1 MRGPMGIRWVG
12 YCCVLLLAS
21 LAPDS
26 LWSQAVGTILGTV
39 TDSSGAVIPQAK
51 VTAVR
56 DATQVSQSTLTGS
69 AGTFAIPH
77 LDVGTYTVKV
87 DANGFASETITG
99 VTLDVSQERNLD
111 FRLSL
116 AGVTQT
122 VGVSAAPPLINTTN
136 GSLAGLVSQEQV
148 QELPLNG
155 RSIENLVM
163 LQPGMAQDQG
173 SMGWLAPQWIGN
185 GNRGETA
192 VATLDGADATDSEM
206 GTVQFWNFN
215 LDAIAE
221 FKVQQANY
229 SAEFGQGGGTITQIV
244 SKSGTNRFHG
254 SAFEFIR
261 NSYFD
266 AANYFSANG
275 VSPLQRNEFGAT
287 IGGPIIRDRT
297 FFFGEY
303 AGFRQLTGTPTPMLV
318 PTAAQRTGLVTIGTY
333 QYQVPLNPVGQQV
346 LNGYPKPNQPNGIY
360 GANTYNTI
368 LKEPL
373 TVNQYSIR
381 IDHKISEKDSIFG
394 RASVINNQ
402 QLETD
407 PVAAAENPQWSSEN
421 FNNPRNFALSETHIF
436 SPNLIDT
443 TIFSVN
449 RQIEGSVPPSQEY
462 TQTITADASLANYGP
477 DTFITKYVETYY
489 IATNKVN
496 WTRGRNVIT
505 MGMDYRY
512 GQDNGF
518 GVTSAGPNGQYTFNA
533 GTSLTVNIPSTNGGP
548 TILAGTGSPSGLVS
562 VMAGDP
568 EYYKRATT
576 MPGFGPAG
584 GGGVWWGLR
593 IWHIAP
599 YIQDDVKFTPK
610 LTLNLGLRYEYNSV
624 PYEIESRLG
633 AVVDRGPLY
642 GQFVLNPRP
651 LYQPDKT
658 SFAPRFGFAYQA
670 AQKTVVRGGLSVFTN
685 SIPLVLAD
693 QAAVNFPLASFSAL
707 TTPPYSLTPLPV
719 TLPTLTS
726 TSGAVMPPSGGPKN
740 IPANTPVNL
749 TPISAVTGQIIGDWA
764 SEELRNGYSLTGN
777 LTIEQQLP
785 GDMALQ
791 STYLLN
797 NGYSVNQSSYPNA
810 FTSGQPANTPY
821 TEVTPGLGEVE
832 LFFNNGVSRYNALQ
846 LQLRKISPMHGAT
859 FQANY
864 TWGKDLTDADA
875 IWGGAAPG
883 NNGGVTQ
890 NNPTCV
896 RCEYAR
902 ASYNVTQ
909 RFVANFAY
917 HVPGSW
923 GFVPSRIS
931 SGWQAL
937 GIYNIQSGF
946 PFTIVGPYGTYQY
959 GYDSFNGVGARPF
972 FLKTATRNPLHRGQ
986 FFSNDVIE
994 NTANYFSIPTTTSTV
1009 NGLGTVQTTPG
1020 DLGRNTYT
1028 GPSWWNLDFSVLKD
1042 THLTEWLNMQFR
1054 AEFFNIFNHPTMGTP
1069 NGTISSPSGG
1079 PIGSTSFGLPVGS
1092 TTQPAT
1098 PSTER
1103 EIQFGV
1109 RFIF

>member
-1 MRGPMGIRWVG
+1 MPGQTRWVG
-12 YCCVLLLAS
+12 CCCLLLLMS
-21 LAPDS
+21 LLPAP
-26 LWSQAVGTILGTV
+26 LWSQAVGTIVGTV
-39 TDSSGAVIPQAK
+39 TDSSGAVVPQAK
-51 VTAVR
+51 VTAIR
-56 DATQVSQSTLTGS
+56 DATQLAQSAVTSG

-87 DANGFASETITG
+87 DANGFAPQTITG

-136 GSLAGLVSQEQV
+136 GSLAGLVAQDQV

-155 RSIENLVM
+155 RSIQNLVM

-173 SMGWLAPQWIGN
+173 NMGWLAPQWIGN

-254 SAFEFIR
+254 SAFEYIR

-266 AANYFSANG
+266 AANYFSSRG

-318 PTAAQRTGLVTIGTY
+318 PTAAQRTGLVTIGGY
-333 QYQVPLNPVGQQV
+333 QYQVPLNSVAQQV
-346 LNGYPKPNQPNGIY
+346 LNGYPKANQPNGIY

-381 IDHKISEKDSIFG
+381 IDHKISDKDSIFG

-407 PVAAAENPQWSSEN
+407 PVAAAENPAFSSEN

-436 SPNLIDT
+436 SLNLIDNT
-443 TIFSVN
+443 VFSVN
-449 RQIEGSVPPSQEY
+449 RQIEGSLPPSQEF
-462 TQTITADASLANYGP
+462 TQTTTADGSLANYGP

-496 WTRGRNVIT
+496 WTLGRNVFSI
-505 MGMDYRY
+505 GMDYRY

-533 GTSLTVNIPSTNGGP
+533 GTPLTADIPSTDGGP

-568 EYYKRATT
+568 ASYKRATT
-576 MPGFGPAG
+576 IPGFGPSG

-593 IWHIAP
+593 VWHIAP
-599 YIQDDVKFTPK
+599 YIQDDVKVTPR

-624 PYEIESRLG
+624 PYEIQSRLG

-658 SFAPRFGFAYQA
+658 SFAPRFGFAYRA
-670 AQKTVVRGGLSVFTN
+670 ANKTVVRGGLSVFTN
-685 SIPLVLAD
+685 SIPLVMAD
-693 QAAVNFPLASFSAL
+693 QAAVNFPLASYSAL
-707 TTPPYSLTPLPV
+707 TNPPYSLTPLPV
-719 TLPTLTS
+719 NLPILTS
-726 TSGAVMPPSGGPKN
+726 TTGVVMPPSGGPKN
-740 IPANTPVNL
+740 IPPNTPVNL
-749 TPISAVTGQIIGDWA
+749 TPLSAVTGQIIGDWA
-764 SEELRNGYSLTGN
+764 SEELKNGLSLTGN

-791 STYLLN
+791 TTYLLN

-810 FTSGQPANTPY
+810 YTSGQPANTPY
-821 TEVTPGLGEVE
+821 TEITPGLGEVE
-832 LFFNNGVSRYNALQ
+832 LFYNEGVSRYNALQ
-846 LQLRKISPMHGAT
+846 LQLRKISPAHGAT
-859 FQANY
+859 FQVNY
-864 TWGKDLTDADA
+864 TWGKDLTNADA
-875 IWGGAAPG
+875 IWSGAAPG
-883 NNGGVTQ
+883 NNGGVSL
-890 NNPTCV
+890 NNPTCIT
-896 RCEYAR
+896 CEYAR

-917 HVPGSW
+917 RVPGRW
-923 GFVPSRIS
+923 GFVPGRIS
-931 SGWQAL
+931 NGWQGL

-959 GYDSFNGVGARPF
+959 GYDSFNGVGARPSF
-972 FLKTATRNPLHRGQ
+972 VKTALRNPLHRGQ

-994 NTANYFSIPTTTSTV
+994 NTADYFSIPTTTSAV
-1009 NGLGTVQTTPG
+1009 NGLGTVQTAPG
-1020 DLGRNTYT
+1020 DLGRDTYT

-1042 THLTEWLNMQFR
+1042 TQLTEWLNMQFR

-1079 PIGSTSFGLPVGS
+1079 PIGATSFGLPVGS
-1092 TTQPAT
+1092 NTQPAT

-1103 EIQFGV
+1103 EIQFAI
-1109 RFIF
+1109 RFVF